1 MTASP
6 APTRGICPQIT
17 QITQKSKS
25 SSACVFCG
33 QNLLAYHRALNA
45 PNVQAQRPPPETT
58 SRLQLSRA
66 NSLEPSACKTRAAVR
81 CSALVER
88 NRHGS
93 SFFRTSSGSACHCS
107 AERAAR
113 YLGFSAHEIPIL
125 VQKGLL
131 TPLGHPARNNV
142 RFFAAVKL
150 QELRQDVKWL
160 AKATD
165 ATSEAWRIKNAKSAA
180 GKERAD

>member
-1 MTASP
+1 M
-6 APTRGICPQIT
+6 
-17 QITQKSKS
+17 S
-25 SSACVFCG
+25 S
-33 QNLLAYHRALNA
+33 QLENLLTEMILPAR
-45 PNVQAQRPPPETT
+45 
-58 SRLQLSRA
+58 
-66 NSLEPSACKTRAAVR
+66 
-81 CSALVER
+81 
-88 NRHGS
+88 
-93 SFFRTSSGSACHCS
+93 CS

-165 ATSEAWRIKNAKSAA
+165 ATSEAWRIKNAKSGAV
-180 GKERAD
+180 KERAEQQASDARSQTTPAARA

>member
-1 MTASP
+1 M
-6 APTRGICPQIT
+6 
-17 QITQKSKS
+17 S
-25 SSACVFCG
+25 S
-33 QNLLAYHRALNA
+33 QLENLLTEMILPAR
-45 PNVQAQRPPPETT
+45 
-58 SRLQLSRA
+58 
-66 NSLEPSACKTRAAVR
+66 
-81 CSALVER
+81 
-88 NRHGS
+88 
-93 SFFRTSSGSACHCS
+93 CS

-165 ATSEAWRIKNAKSAA
+165 ATSEAWRIKNRQ
-180 GKERAD
+180 ERRRQGTGRPTGIRRPISNTESMSN